1 MEPKPGEMSFI
12 TEHPDL
18 EMMESGKYR
27 CKLTGHEMLPQQ
39 AVVEAHL
46 KGKKYSKAKA
56 MEKVKQYDFAKH
68 LPHIVENKRDPR
80 KLFCHRTKLHLNKVP
95 EEVETHVNGRRFRAR
110 MNEWEEKQKRR
121 AAKLART
128 KDKADARAAR
138 KAALSAD
145 GSDNEED
152 PVLAKF
158 AGIISDDDDDE
169 LNSDD
174 DDDVRLADSDDDCGS
189 GGEEEHGR
197 VGKGK
202 ISGKKMKGGI
212 VRAITDDG
220 IIRQM
225 AHADEEMDQVR
236 SAKEHYTKGLLAAK
250 AQARQQTDQ
259 KEDDGEG
266 SDFEVVTGAQ
276 SCGSED
282 DGMESEP
289 ERPQSD
295 SESEDLT
302 DAKKL
307 SMARIAARK
316 QRNDRDDVA
325 LKRAPTLK
333 RAETASSGKPRGSKA
348 KHKRKSNRGVGKH
361 APDTPAE

>member
-18 EMMESGKYR
+18 EMMESGKCR

-202 ISGKKMKGGI
+202 ISGKKMKG
-212 VRAITDDG
+212 DK
-220 IIRQM
+220 
-225 AHADEEMDQVR
+225 
-236 SAKEHYTKGLLAAK
+236 AKGAAK
-250 AQARQQTDQ
+250 AAAAGHEAR
-259 KEDDGEG
+259 
-266 SDFEVVTGAQ
+266 V
-276 SCGSED
+276 
-282 DGMESEP
+282 
-289 ERPQSD
+289 
-295 SESEDLT
+295 DLT
-302 DAKKL
+302 
-307 SMARIAARK
+307 
-316 QRNDRDDVA
+316 
-325 LKRAPTLK
+325 
-333 RAETASSGKPRGSKA
+333 AEQAMEAA
-348 KHKRKSNRGVGKH
+348 KHEGLVLE
-361 APDTPAE
+361 PAG

>member
-1 MEPKPGEMSFI
+1 MSFI
-12 TEHPDL
+12 AEHPDL
-18 EMMESGKYR
+18 EMMESGKCR
-27 CKLTGHEMLPQQ
+27 CKLTGHEMLPQK

-56 MEKVKQYDFAKH
+56 IEKVRQYDFAKH

-110 MNEWEEKQKRR
+110 MHEWEEKQKRR

-158 AGIISDDDDDE
+158 AGIVSDDDDE

-189 GGEEEHGR
+189 GDEEQHGR
-197 VGKGK
+197 IRNGK

-259 KEDDGEG
+259 TGDDDEG
-266 SDFEVVTGAQ
+266 SDFEVVAGAE

-282 DGMESEP
+282 DGMESESESESVTEP

-295 SESEDLT
+295 SESEELT

-333 RAETASSGKPRGSKA
+333 RAETANGGKPRGSKA
-348 KHKRKSNRGVGKH
+348 KHEKKKATG
-361 APDTPAE
+361 E